1 MRPKPNPVIAIPMI
15 MSSNDKGYLARFRA
29 QILDVDVPE
38 IVAALDKRLLEL
50 GEVDLRSAIRK
61 PLGDLTLIE
70 RVHEAVRVYEQFL
83 AHKHGGKRIA
93 ASRTRTMIKRWGEKE
108 AVRRTVT
115 NMTMSTGLELLA
127 KYNRLDCAYEQI
139 ILDFP
144 NEFEAPLV
152 AKASENLARLIVP
165 VKLK

>member
-1 MRPKPNPVIAIPMI
+1 MKPKPNPAVAIPSI
-15 MSSNDKGYLARFRA
+15 MKSNDRGYLVGFRA
-29 QILDVDVPE
+29 RILDADVPE
-38 IVAALDKRLLEL
+38 IVAAIDKRLGEL

-61 PLGDLTLIE
+61 PLGDLTLAE

-83 AHKHGGKRIA
+83 AYKHGGKRIA

-127 KYNRLDCAYEQI
+127 KYDRLDCAYEQI

-144 NEFEAPLV
+144 DEFEAVLIF
-152 AKASENLARLIVP
+152 KAQQNLARLTLP
-165 VKLK
+165 PEAR